1 MKDIGEDINISE
13 YSENQDQSRD
23 NDDINQDNS
32 YNNYNNEDNI
42 SNDDNYYYLY
52 VNKNDNDSINNYDHN
67 KNCDDKYYDDIN
79 NKINNNNNNN
89 KNDNDDSNKSEKEIV
104 TKKRK
109 LKAKKNKKIDEGR
122 TWGVQTL
129 ELCDGTNK
137 KSEKIKITEK
147 NESGIM
153 PKLFGGTDEH
163 LKSTVLPCTDLLV
176 EIKAQGTYLLY
187 SALTKFFT
195 VKIFSFNFFDKFN
208 FFLCYGMKSFL
219 FHCSKFLHFIAYVD
233 AQVY

>member
-23 NDDINQDNS
+23 NDDINQDDII
-32 YNNYNNEDNI
+32 NNY
-42 SNDDNYYYLY
+42 DDNK
-52 VNKNDNDSINNYDHN
+52 NKNDNY
-67 KNCDDKYYDDIN
+67 
-79 NKINNNNNNN
+79 
-89 KNDNDDSNKSEKEIV
+89 DSNKNEKEIV
-104 TKKRK
+104 IKNRK

-147 NESGIM
+147 NESRILS
-153 PKLFGGTDEH
+153 KLFGGTDEH

-195 VKIFSFNFFDKFN
+195 VKIYFFNFFDKFN
-208 FFLCYGMKSFL
+208 FSLCYGMRSFL
-219 FHCSKFLHFIAYVD
+219 FHSSKFLHFIAYVN
-233 AQVY
+233 AEVY